1 MVSVLVVD
9 DEQALRKV
17 IRASLAASGFNVE
30 EVGTGTE
37 AIGVVERRPFD
48 LILLDINM
56 PGIGGIETCR
66 LIRARAP
73 NTGIVMVTVRDG
85 EEDKVRALE
94 AGADDYVTKPFR
106 FRELIARMGAVFRR
120 THAKPSSEPV
130 VVTVGDLKIDL
141 SRRMLWR
148 SGEEIR
154 LSPKEFDLMAFLMTN
169 PGAPLT
175 HVRLL
180 RAVWG
185 PDYGDE
191 LEYLRSYIRMLRKK
205 VEQDP
210 ARPQYIL
217 TEPWVGYRFRD
228 PTDPD
233 SATHRLLGDE

>member
-1 MVSVLVVD
+1 MVD
-9 DEQALRKV
+9 DEPALRKV
-17 IRASLAASGFNVE
+17 IRASLAASGFSVE

-37 AIGVVERRPFD
+37 AIGVVEHRPFD

-66 LIRARAP
+66 VIRARAP
-73 NTGIVMVTVRDG
+73 NTGILMVTVRDA

-120 THAKPSSEPV
+120 THAKPAGEPV
-130 VVTVGDLKIDL
+130 LITVGELKIDL
-141 SRRMLWR
+141 SRHMLWR
-148 SGEEIR
+148 GAEEIR
-154 LSPKEFDLMAFLMTN
+154 LSPKEFDLLSYLMRN
-169 PGAPLT
+169 QGAPLT
-175 HVRLL
+175 HLRLL

-205 VEQDP
+205 VERDP
-210 ARPQYIL
+210 SRPEYIL

-233 SATHRLLGDE
+233 SATHHLLGDE